1 MTKSTASHYC
11 ASSTTHITFSTLWK
25 KSTPFMVSVAFHVS
39 LLAIFLSYKNQSIVQ
54 VDQAGRAG
62 NAFTVLVMNASSI
75 SNVTPDTEAP
85 APLDPIIK
93 TVDVENAEIVVPKK
107 KDTAKKQIKKK
118 ASGERSVARTETENK
133 RSKPGQA
140 NTPARRDTGQSA
152 SHSGPAAELSKNI
165 QSGSG
170 GNAVRSGESTAGQA
184 AKGAGNT
191 TSTKFHILNRR
202 VTYPT
207 RARSMGIEGQVKV
220 QYDVS
225 PSGTIKNIRI
235 LAENPP
241 TVFSSELR
249 RDMLRWR
256 YDTNGELKDQ
266 IVTVIFKIDG
276 RIQLMN

>member
-11 ASSTTHITFSTLWK
+11 ASSATHNTLSTFWK
-25 KSTPFMVSVAFHVS
+25 KSTAFMVSVVFHVS
-39 LLAIFLSYKNQSIVQ
+39 LLAIFLSYKNQNIVR
-54 VDQAGRAG
+54 VEQAGRAG
-62 NAFTVLVMNASSI
+62 NAFTVLVMNAPLQ

-85 APLDPIIK
+85 APLGPIIK

-107 KDTAKKQIKKK
+107 KVTAKKQIKKK
-118 ASGERSVARTETENK
+118 VSRERSVARTETENK
-133 RSKPGQA
+133 RIEPGQA
-140 NTPARRDTGQSA
+140 NTPTRLDIGESA
-152 SHSGPAAELSKNI
+152 SHSGPAAELPNNT
-165 QSGSG
+165 QAGSG

-184 AKGAGNT
+184 AKGTGNT

-235 LAENPP
+235 LEENPP